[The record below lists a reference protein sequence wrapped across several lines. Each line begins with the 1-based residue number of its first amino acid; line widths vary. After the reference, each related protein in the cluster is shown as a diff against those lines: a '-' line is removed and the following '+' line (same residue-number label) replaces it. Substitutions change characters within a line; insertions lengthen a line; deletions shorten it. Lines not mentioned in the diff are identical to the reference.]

1 MDFRQIQ
8 LFLSAAT
15 HLNFTSAARECF
27 ISQQGLSQQIISME
41 NEIGFPIFTRKGHS
55 LELTLAGKIF
65 ASEMQIIY
73 GKYKNALREGLA
85 AASGLIG
92 YLNVGYSS
100 TVYNA
105 FLVTEILTR
114 LHESNPDVEL
124 NFEQSDAIAIKT
136 KLEQSLLD
144 IIVIARLHMDKI
156 EDQIDYISLGTTPI
170 ELALHNN
177 HPLANKD
184 VISWDDLQDE
194 TFIINKDYRTHT
206 ENEFQISGYK
216 PKRILNVS
224 NHITQVLGVSA
235 NVGVTF
241 LPRSTEKS
249 GISDI
254 VFRPV
259 EDMDS
264 VIEVAAI
271 WLKSNQNPALPFF
284 VSTLIDE

>member
-15 HLNFTSAARECF
+15 HLNFTVAARECF

-65 ASEMQIIY
+65 ASEMRIIY
-73 GKYKNALREGLA
+73 GKYENALREGRA

-92 YLNVGYSS
+92 YLNIGYSS

-114 LHESNPDVEL
+114 FHESNPDVEL
-124 NFEQSDAIAIKT
+124 NFEQSDALPIKT

-144 IIVIARLHMDKI
+144 IIVVARLHIDKI
-156 EDQIDYISLGTTPI
+156 ADQIDYISLGTTPI
-170 ELALHNN
+170 ELALHKN
-177 HPLANKD
+177 HPLANKE
-184 VISWDDLQDE
+184 VISWDDLRDE

-206 ENEFQISGYK
+206 ENEFLASGYT

-235 NVGVTF
+235 NVGITF

-259 EDMDS
+259 EGMDS
-264 VIEVAAI
+264 FIEVAAI

-284 VSTLIDE
+284 VSTLINA